1 MYELESPMQ
10 TGNTTATPEYTQSMI
25 EKAMTN
31 ATEFASTYNLYLGKK
46 RGGSHVDVI
55 KAANEFAQSLS
66 ETLLSSKGITKFA
79 DNDDSSDKLIR
90 VAKLCGE
97 AGQRFFSNLQSFQL
111 TAGGKNEEVALR
123 SNAEAR
129 GALGKLSEA
138 VEKLVPKTQTNLSR
152 TNGDIGDIVSQE
164 MQNAARAIEEATQ
177 RIQSLMARPKGSKY
191 NALDVQVHDA
201 ILQATLVITNA
212 IGRLIQAAT
221 ESQEEIVREGKGSSS
236 TQQFYKRNNRWT
248 EGLISAA
255 KAVAYATTLL
265 IESADGVI
273 SGTHSLEQLIVA
285 SNEVSAATAQLV
297 AASRVKASLMSKT
310 QQRLEV
316 ASKAVTDACKALVK
330 QVRTITS
337 QQGDEELVDYKA
349 MASHEFKVRE
359 MEQQVEILKLEKDLG
374 AARRRLGEM
383 RRAGYHQETD

>member
-1 MYELESPMQ
+1 MYELEAPMQ
-10 TGNTTATPEYTQSMI
+10 TGNTTATPEYTLSMI

-31 ATEFASTYNLYLGKK
+31 ANEFASIFNLYLGKK
-46 RGGSHVDVI
+46 SGGGYVDVI
-55 KAANEFAQSLS
+55 KSANEFAQALS
-66 ETLLSSKGITKFA
+66 ETLVSSKGITRFA
-79 DNDDSSDKLIR
+79 ETDDISEKLIT
-90 VAKLCGE
+90 VAKASGDH
-97 AGQRFFSNLQSFQL
+97 GQRFFLNLQSFRL
-111 TAGGKNEEVALR
+111 LAGRSEDVALR
-123 SNAEAR
+123 SNAAAR
-129 GALGKLSEA
+129 NSLSNLSGAI
-138 VEKLVPKTQTNLSR
+138 EKLVPKTKSTLSQA
-152 TNGDIGDIVSQE
+152 NGDIGDIVSQE
-164 MQNAARAIEEATQ
+164 MRNAARAIEEATQ
-177 RIQSLMARPKGSKY
+177 RIQSLMAREKGPKY
-191 NALDVQVHDA
+191 NALEVHVHDA

-236 TQQFYKRNNRWT
+236 SQQFYKRNNRWT

-285 SNEVSAATAQLV
+285 SNEVSASTAQLV

-316 ASKAVTDACKALVK
+316 ASKAVTDACKALVR
-330 QVRTITS
+330 QVKTIS
-337 QQGDEELVDYKA
+337 DQQADDELVDYKS
-349 MASHEFKVRE
+349 MPSHEFKVRE
-359 MEQQVEILKLEKDLG
+359 MEQQVEILKLEKSLG
-374 AARRRLGEM
+374 ASRRVLGEM

>member
-1 MYELESPMQ
+1 
-10 TGNTTATPEYTQSMI
+10 
-25 EKAMTN
+25 
-31 ATEFASTYNLYLGKK
+31 
-46 RGGSHVDVI
+46 
-55 KAANEFAQSLS
+55 
-66 ETLLSSKGITKFA
+66 
-79 DNDDSSDKLIR
+79 LI
-90 VAKLCGE
+90 A
-97 AGQRFFSNLQSFQL
+97 
-111 TAGGKNEEVALR
+111 
-123 SNAEAR
+123 
-129 GALGKLSEA
+129 
-138 VEKLVPKTQTNLSR
+138 
-152 TNGDIGDIVSQE
+152 
-164 MQNAARAIEEATQ
+164 
-177 RIQSLMARPKGSKY
+177 
-191 NALDVQVHDA
+191 
-201 ILQATLVITNA
+201 
-212 IGRLIQAAT
+212 AAT
-221 ESQEEIVREGKGSSS
+221 DSQEEIVREGKGSST